1 MEWPLLA
8 GIPADDVRA
17 VLAAS
22 RRRVFG
28 KGEVVFHRGDPAD
41 SLHLVVSGRFAIRA
55 ATPLGDTVAFSLR
68 RPGESFGELAL
79 VEPGSQRSA
88 TVSALEPGETRALA
102 YSEVERLRREHTAV
116 DRVLLALLAADVR
129 RLSGLLLDALFVPAD
144 RRVLRRLLELVEEGP
159 SLALTQEELAQLA
172 GTSRATVNKVL
183 REEERR
189 GTVRLDRGRMTVT
202 DAEPLRKRARVG
214 A

>member
-68 RPGESFGELAL
+68 GPGESFGELAL

-202 DAEPLRKRARVG
+202 DAEPLRRRARVS